1 MHITLSCCIF
11 FHLFPSFRPHDRYNH
26 ALLPPVLREENSGF
40 PAPAFFRLVS
50 PQETEL
56 FFYDIPAYP
65 SHHSLFRASLQGCLS
80 SRTPSKIVEIF
91 WEYPIPWELWKASE
105 KDFSFLAFR
114 RYLASAVA
122 ALPLHD
128 KSSVGEGIANLS

>member
-1 MHITLSCCIF
+1 LHNFAVYFSIRFSPQLQTQSIN
-11 FHLFPSFRPHDRYNH
+11 NH
-26 ALLPPVLREENSGF
+26 ALLSPPASKKILDFLSTSLFKDLFSTGNR
-40 PAPAFFRLVS
+40 
-50 PQETEL
+50 T

-65 SHHSLFRASLQGCLS
+65 SHHSLFRASFEGCLS

-128 KSSVGEGIANLS
+128 KSSEGEGIANLP